1 MAVQKQ
7 NILNKLY
14 PFAIGLFVFAVVV
27 MYKLIDIQ
35 FIEGDLY
42 RNEAQDRVIR
52 KFDIPANRGNV
63 YSADGNLLATS
74 VSRFDIHMDLVT
86 VSNENFEKYVKDL
99 AKSMSRM
106 FSKSAAYY
114 ESHLRK
120 AKKNKNRYLLIARDL
135 SYTQYL
141 KVKQFPLFKLGA
153 FKGGFIKEQKTVRER
168 PIGRIAER
176 TIGWDE
182 IRIGADGN
190 PFPVRVG
197 LEGNFRTY
205 LRGKNGKRLKQ
216 KIAKG
221 QWKPIFDA
229 QETDPIDG
237 KDIVTT
243 INVNIQDIA
252 HHALLAQLEKFK
264 ADHGSVVVMET
275 RTGEIKAIS
284 NLGRTKSGKYYE
296 RLNYAIGESH
306 EPGSTFKLMSMVVA
320 LEDKVVDS
328 NSVIDTGNGLWKIG
342 KRTVRDSHHGGYGKI
357 TASQVIE
364 KSSNVGIAKIIQN
377 NYKNNPQK
385 FIDGLHKM
393 EVGFKLN
400 IPIKGEGKPYI
411 PTPKNKKTWYGTTL
425 PWMSYGYGVSITALQ
440 TLTFYNAIANNGKMV
455 KPMFV
460 KAVKQQDKVLKV
472 FETEVINDKICSQ
485 STIDKVNKMLQNVV
499 KKGTATNIYNKD
511 YFLAGKTG
519 TCLVDYGKNG
529 DKPQYIA
536 SFAGFFPADN
546 PMYSCIVVIHKPDIE
561 LGYYGATVAAPVFAQ
576 IAQKLYTDTPIVDE
590 FNQLKSDYAFLEKSE
605 LRYNINAERQFK
617 TMPNLKGMVGMD
629 AVSLLE
635 NLGLKVSV
643 KGIGKVKN
651 QSIKVGEIISK
662 GKSIALELS

>member
-1 MAVQKQ
+1 MTEKK

-14 PFAIGLFVFAVVV
+14 PFAVVLFLFALAVI
-27 MYKLIDIQ
+27 YKLVDIQ
-35 FIEGDLY
+35 LINGDLY
-42 RNEAQDRVIR
+42 KEEAQARVI
-52 KFDIPANRGNV
+52 KNFPIPANRGNV
-63 YSADGNLLATS
+63 YSADGSLLATS
-74 VSRFDIHMDLVT
+74 VSRFDVHMDLVT
-86 VSNENFEKYVKDL
+86 VSSENFEKHVKDL
-99 AKSMSRM
+99 AKAMSKM
-106 FSKSAAYY
+106 FSKSANQY
-114 ESHLRK
+114 EKRLRK
-120 AKKNKNRYLLIARDL
+120 AKINKSRYLLIAKDL
-135 SYTQYL
+135 SYTDYI
-141 KVKQFPLFKLGA
+141 KVKNFPLFKLGA

-182 IRIGADGN
+182 KRIGADGKE
-190 PFPVRVG
+190 FPVRVG
-197 LEGNFRTY
+197 LEGNFRKY

-229 QETDPIDG
+229 QEIDPVDG

-252 HHALLAQLEKFK
+252 HHALLLQLEKFK
-264 ADHGSVVVMET
+264 ADHGTVIVMET
-275 RTGEIKAIS
+275 KTGEIKAIS

-320 LEDKVVDS
+320 LEDKVIDS
-328 NSVIDTGNGLWKIG
+328 STVIDTENGKWKVGRRI
-342 KRTVRDSHHGGYGKI
+342 VRDSHHGGYGKI
-357 TASQVIE
+357 TASQVLE

-385 FIDGLHKM
+385 FIDGLSKL

-400 IPIKGEGKPYI
+400 LPIIGEGKPYI
-411 PTPKNKKTWYGTTL
+411 PTPKNKDRWSKITL
-425 PWMSYGYGVSITALQ
+425 PWMSFGYGVSITPLQ

-460 KAVKQQDKVLKV
+460 KAIKQQDEVLKV
-472 FETEVINDKICSQ
+472 FETEVINNKICSQ
-485 STIDKVNKMLQNVV
+485 STINKVNKMLQNVV
-499 KKGTATNIYNKD
+499 KRGTATNIYNKD

-546 PMYSCIVVIHKPDIE
+546 PKYSCIVVIHKPDTS
-561 LGYYGATVAAPVFAQ
+561 LGYYGNTVAAPVFAR

-590 FNQLKSDYAFLEKSE
+590 FNQLKSDYGFLNRSE
-605 LRYNINAERQFK
+605 QRYNINSEREFN
-617 TMPNLKGMVGMD
+617 TMPNLTGMVGMD

-635 NLGLKVSV
+635 NLGLNVSFDGSGKVVGQSV
-643 KGIGKVKN
+643 K
-651 QSIKVGEIISK
+651 SGEKLTK
-662 GKSIALELS
+662 GKKIKLQLS

>member
-1 MAVQKQ
+1 MTEKK

-14 PFAIGLFVFAVVV
+14 PFAVVLFLFALAVI
-27 MYKLIDIQ
+27 YKLVDIQ
-35 FIEGDLY
+35 LINGDLY
-42 RNEAQDRVIR
+42 KEEAQARVI
-52 KFDIPANRGNV
+52 KNFPIPANRGNV
-63 YSADGNLLATS
+63 YSADGSLLATS

-86 VSNENFEKYVKDL
+86 VSSDNFEKHVKGL
-99 AKSMSRM
+99 AKAMSNM
-106 FSKSAAYY
+106 FSKSANEY
-114 ESHLRK
+114 EKRLRK
-120 AKKNKNRYLLIARDL
+120 AKINKSRYLLIARDL
-135 SYTQYL
+135 SYTDYI
-141 KVKQFPLFKLGA
+141 KVKNFPLFKLGA

-182 IRIGADGN
+182 KRIGTDGKE
-190 PFPVRVG
+190 FPVRVG
-197 LEGNFRTY
+197 LEGNFRKY

-229 QETDPIDG
+229 QEIDPIDG
-237 KDIVTT
+237 KDIITT

-252 HHALLAQLEKFK
+252 HHALLLQLEKFK
-264 ADHGSVVVMET
+264 ADHGTVIVMET
-275 RTGEIKAIS
+275 KTGEIKAIS

-320 LEDKVVDS
+320 LEDKVIDS
-328 NSVIDTGNGLWKIG
+328 STVIDTENGKWKVGRRI
-342 KRTVRDSHHGGYGKI
+342 VRDSHHGGYGKI
-357 TASQVIE
+357 TASQVLE

-385 FIDGLHKM
+385 FIDGLAKL
-393 EVGFKLN
+393 EVGFKLDL
-400 IPIKGEGKPYI
+400 PIKGEGKPYI
-411 PTPKNKKTWYGTTL
+411 PSPKVKERWYKTTL
-425 PWMSYGYGVSITALQ
+425 PWMSFGYGVSITPLQ

-460 KAVKQQDKVLKV
+460 KAIKQQDEVLKV
-472 FETEVINDKICSQ
+472 FDTEVINDKICSQ
-485 STIDKVNKMLQNVV
+485 NTINKVNKMLQNVV

-546 PMYSCIVVIHKPDIE
+546 PKYSCIVVIHKPDTD
-561 LGYYGATVAAPVFAQ
+561 LGYYGNTVAAPVFAR

-590 FNQLKSDYAFLEKSE
+590 FNNLKSDYGFLNRSE
-605 LRYNINAERQFK
+605 QRYNINSEREFP
-617 TMPNLKGMVGMD
+617 TMPNLTGMVGMD

-635 NLGLKVSV
+635 NLGLKVSF
-643 KGIGKVKN
+643 KGSGKVVS
-651 QSIKVGEIISK
+651 QSIKTGVKLNK
-662 GKSIALELS
+662 GNKIALELS

>member
-1 MAVQKQ
+1 MTEKK

-14 PFAIGLFVFAVVV
+14 PFAVVLFLFALAVI
-27 MYKLIDIQ
+27 YKLVDIQ
-35 FIEGDLY
+35 LINGDLY
-42 RNEAQDRVIR
+42 KEEAQARVI
-52 KFDIPANRGNV
+52 KNFPIPANRGNV
-63 YSADGNLLATS
+63 YSADGSLLATS

-86 VSNENFEKYVKDL
+86 VSSENFEKHVKDL
-99 AKSMSRM
+99 AKAMSNM
-106 FSKSAAYY
+106 FSKSANEY
-114 ESHLRK
+114 EKRLRK
-120 AKKNKNRYLLIARDL
+120 AKINKNRYLLIARDL
-135 SYTQYL
+135 SYTDYI
-141 KVKQFPLFKLGA
+141 KVKNFPLFKLGA

-182 IRIGADGN
+182 KRIGTDGKE
-190 PFPVRVG
+190 FPVRVG
-197 LEGNFRTY
+197 LEGNFRKY

-229 QETDPIDG
+229 QEIDPIDG
-237 KDIVTT
+237 KDIITT

-252 HHALLAQLEKFK
+252 HHTLLLQLEKFK
-264 ADHGSVVVMET
+264 ADHGTVIVMET
-275 RTGEIKAIS
+275 KTGEIKAIS
-284 NLGRTKSGKYYE
+284 NLGRTKRGKYYE

-320 LEDKVVDS
+320 LEDKVIDS
-328 NSVIDTGNGLWKIG
+328 STVIDTENGKWK
-342 KRTVRDSHHGGYGKI
+342 
-357 TASQVIE
+357 
-364 KSSNVGIAKIIQN
+364 VGRAKIIQN

-385 FIDGLHKM
+385 FIDGLAKL
-393 EVGFKLN
+393 EVGFKLDL
-400 IPIKGEGKPYI
+400 PIVGEGKPYI
-411 PTPKNKKTWYGTTL
+411 PSPKNKDRWSKITL
-425 PWMSYGYGVSITALQ
+425 PWMSFGYGVSITPLQ

-460 KAVKQQDKVLKV
+460 KAIKQQDEVLEV

-485 STIDKVNKMLQNVV
+485 PTINKVNKMLQNVV
-499 KKGTATNIYNKD
+499 KRGTATNIYNKD

-546 PMYSCIVVIHKPDIE
+546 PKYSCIVVIHKPDTD
-561 LGYYGATVAAPVFAQ
+561 LGYYGNTVAAPVFAR

-590 FNQLKSDYAFLEKSE
+590 FNNLKSDYGFLNRSE
-605 LRYNINAERQFK
+605 RRYNINSEREFS
-617 TMPNLKGMVGMD
+617 TMPNLTGMVGMD

-635 NLGLKVSV
+635 NLGLKV
-643 KGIGKVKN
+643 K
-651 QSIKVGEIISK
+651 
-662 GKSIALELS
+662 

>member
-1 MAVQKQ
+1 MTEKK

-14 PFAIGLFVFAVVV
+14 PFAVVLFLFALAVI
-27 MYKLIDIQ
+27 YKLVDIQ
-35 FIEGDLY
+35 LINGDLY
-42 RNEAQDRVIR
+42 KEEAQARVI
-52 KFDIPANRGNV
+52 KNFPIPANRGNV
-63 YSADGNLLATS
+63 YSADGSLLATS

-86 VSNENFEKYVKDL
+86 VSSDNFEKHVKGL
-99 AKSMSRM
+99 AKAMSKM
-106 FSKSAAYY
+106 FSKSANEY
-114 ESHLRK
+114 EKRLRK
-120 AKKNKNRYLLIARDL
+120 AKINKSRYLLIAKDL
-135 SYTQYL
+135 SYTDYI
-141 KVKQFPLFKLGA
+141 KVKNFPLFKLGA

-182 IRIGADGN
+182 KRIGADGKE
-190 PFPVRVG
+190 FPVRVG
-197 LEGNFRTY
+197 LEGNFRKY

-229 QETDPIDG
+229 QEIDPVDG

-252 HHALLAQLEKFK
+252 HHALLLQLEKFK
-264 ADHGSVVVMET
+264 ADHGTVIVMET
-275 RTGEIKAIS
+275 KTGEIKAIS

-320 LEDKVVDS
+320 LEDKVIDS
-328 NSVIDTGNGLWKIG
+328 STVIDTENGKWKVGRRI
-342 KRTVRDSHHGGYGKI
+342 VRDSHHGGYGKI
-357 TASQVIE
+357 TASQVLE

-385 FIDGLHKM
+385 FIDGLSKL

-400 IPIKGEGKPYI
+400 LPIIGEGKPYI
-411 PTPKNKKTWYGTTL
+411 PTPKNKDRWSKITL
-425 PWMSYGYGVSITALQ
+425 PWMSFGYGVSITPLQ

-460 KAVKQQDKVLKV
+460 KAIKQQDEVLKV
-472 FETEVINDKICSQ
+472 FETEVINNKICSQ
-485 STIDKVNKMLQNVV
+485 STINKVNKMLQNVV
-499 KKGTATNIYNKD
+499 KRGTATNIYNKD

-546 PMYSCIVVIHKPDIE
+546 PKYSCIVVIHKPDTD
-561 LGYYGATVAAPVFAQ
+561 LGYYGNTVAAPVFAK

-590 FNQLKSDYAFLEKSE
+590 FNQLKSDYGFLNRSEK
-605 LRYNINAERQFK
+605 RYNINSEREFN
-617 TMPNLKGMVGMD
+617 TMPNLTGMVGMD

-635 NLGLKVSV
+635 NLGLNVSFDGSGKVVGQSV
-643 KGIGKVKN
+643 K
-651 QSIKVGEIISK
+651 SGEKLTK
-662 GKSIALELS
+662 GKKIKLQLS

>member
-1 MAVQKQ
+1 MTEKK

-14 PFAIGLFVFAVVV
+14 PFAVVLFLFALAVI
-27 MYKLIDIQ
+27 YKLVDIQ
-35 FIEGDLY
+35 LINGDLY
-42 RNEAQDRVIR
+42 KEEAQARVI
-52 KFDIPANRGNV
+52 KNFPIPANRGNV
-63 YSADGNLLATS
+63 YSADGSLLATS
-74 VSRFDIHMDLVT
+74 VSRFDVHMDLVT
-86 VSNENFEKYVKDL
+86 VSSENFEKHVKDL
-99 AKSMSRM
+99 AKAMSKM
-106 FSKSAAYY
+106 FSKSANQY
-114 ESHLRK
+114 EKRLRK
-120 AKKNKNRYLLIARDL
+120 AKINKSRYLLIAKDL
-135 SYTQYL
+135 SYTDYI
-141 KVKQFPLFKLGA
+141 KVKNFPLFKLGA

-182 IRIGADGN
+182 KRIGADGKE
-190 PFPVRVG
+190 FPVRVG
-197 LEGNFRTY
+197 LEGNFRKY

-229 QETDPIDG
+229 QEIDPVDG

-252 HHALLAQLEKFK
+252 HHALLLQLEKFK
-264 ADHGSVVVMET
+264 ADHGTVIVMET
-275 RTGEIKAIS
+275 KTGEIKAIS

-320 LEDKVVDS
+320 LEDKVIDS
-328 NSVIDTGNGLWKIG
+328 STVIDTENGKWKVGRRI
-342 KRTVRDSHHGGYGKI
+342 VRDSHHGGYGKI
-357 TASQVIE
+357 TASQVLE

-385 FIDGLHKM
+385 FIDGLSKL

-400 IPIKGEGKPYI
+400 LPIIGEGKPYI
-411 PTPKNKKTWYGTTL
+411 PTPKNKDRWSKITL
-425 PWMSYGYGVSITALQ
+425 PWMSFGYGVSITPLQ

-460 KAVKQQDKVLKV
+460 KAIKQQDEVLKV
-472 FETEVINDKICSQ
+472 FETEVINNKICSQ
-485 STIDKVNKMLQNVV
+485 STINKVNKMLQNVV
-499 KKGTATNIYNKD
+499 KRGTATNIYNKD

-546 PMYSCIVVIHKPDIE
+546 PKYSCIVVIHKPDTN
-561 LGYYGATVAAPVFAQ
+561 LGYYGNTVAAPVFAR

-590 FNQLKSDYAFLEKSE
+590 FNQLKSDYGFLNRSEK
-605 LRYNINAERQFK
+605 RYNINSEREFN
-617 TMPNLKGMVGMD
+617 TMPNLSGMVGMD

-635 NLGLKVSV
+635 NLGLNVSFDGSGKVVGQSV
-643 KGIGKVKN
+643 K
-651 QSIKVGEIISK
+651 SGEKLTK
-662 GKSIALELS
+662 GKKIKLQLS

>member
-1 MAVQKQ
+1 MTEKK

-14 PFAIGLFVFAVVV
+14 PFAVVLFLFALAVI
-27 MYKLIDIQ
+27 YKLVDIQ
-35 FIEGDLY
+35 LINGDLY
-42 RNEAQDRVIR
+42 KEEAQARVI
-52 KFDIPANRGNV
+52 KNFPIPANRGNV
-63 YSADGNLLATS
+63 YSADGSLLATS
-74 VSRFDIHMDLVT
+74 VSRFDVHMDLVT
-86 VSNENFEKYVKDL
+86 VSSENFEKHVKDL
-99 AKSMSRM
+99 AKAMSKM
-106 FSKSAAYY
+106 FSKSANQY
-114 ESHLRK
+114 EKRLRK
-120 AKKNKNRYLLIARDL
+120 AKINKSRYLLIAKDL
-135 SYTQYL
+135 SYTDYI
-141 KVKQFPLFKLGA
+141 KVKNFPLFKLGA

-182 IRIGADGN
+182 KRIGADGKE
-190 PFPVRVG
+190 FPVRVG
-197 LEGNFRTY
+197 LEGNFRKY

-229 QETDPIDG
+229 QEIDPVDG

-252 HHALLAQLEKFK
+252 HHALLLQLEKFK
-264 ADHGSVVVMET
+264 ADHGTVIVMET
-275 RTGEIKAIS
+275 KTGEIKAIS

-320 LEDKVVDS
+320 LEDKVIDS
-328 NSVIDTGNGLWKIG
+328 STVIDTENGKWKVGRRI
-342 KRTVRDSHHGGYGKI
+342 VRDSHHGGYGKI
-357 TASQVIE
+357 TASQVLE

-385 FIDGLHKM
+385 FIDGLSKL

-400 IPIKGEGKPYI
+400 LPIIGEGKPYI
-411 PTPKNKKTWYGTTL
+411 PTPKNKDRWSKITL
-425 PWMSYGYGVSITALQ
+425 PWMSFGYGVSITPLQ

-460 KAVKQQDKVLKV
+460 KAIKQQDEVLKV
-472 FETEVINDKICSQ
+472 FETEVINNKICSQ
-485 STIDKVNKMLQNVV
+485 STINKVNKMLQNVV
-499 KKGTATNIYNKD
+499 KRGTATNIYNKD

-546 PMYSCIVVIHKPDIE
+546 PKYSCIVVIHKPDTD
-561 LGYYGATVAAPVFAQ
+561 LGYYGNTVAAPVFAR

-590 FNQLKSDYAFLEKSE
+590 FNQLKSDYGFLNRSE
-605 LRYNINAERQFK
+605 QRYNINSEREFN
-617 TMPNLKGMVGMD
+617 TMPNLTGMVGMD

-635 NLGLKVSV
+635 NLGLNVSFDGSGKVVGQSV
-643 KGIGKVKN
+643 K
-651 QSIKVGEIISK
+651 SGEKLTK
-662 GKSIALELS
+662 GKKIKLQLS

>member
-1 MAVQKQ
+1 MSVQKK

-14 PFAIGLFVFAVVV
+14 PVAILLLLFAIAIV
-27 MYKLIDIQ
+27 YKLVDIQ
-35 FIEGDLY
+35 LIHGDLY
-42 RNEAQDRVIR
+42 KNEAQDRVIK

-86 VSNENFEKYVKDL
+86 VSNKNFEKYVKEL
-99 AKSMSRM
+99 ALSMSKMFAKSAS
-106 FSKSAAYY
+106 YY
-114 ESHLRK
+114 ENRLRK
-120 AKKNKNRYLLIARDL
+120 AKKNKSRYLLIARDL
-135 SYTQYL
+135 SYTEYL
-141 KVKQFPLFKLGA
+141 KVRNFPLFKLGA

-168 PIGRIAER
+168 PIGKIAER

-182 IRIGADGN
+182 IREGADGK
-190 PFPVRVG
+190 PFPVHVG
-197 LEGNFRTY
+197 LEGNFREY

-229 QETDPIDG
+229 QEQDPIDG

-264 ADHGSVVVMET
+264 ADHGAVIVMET
-275 RTGEIKAIS
+275 KTGEIKAIS

-328 NSVIDTGNGLWKIG
+328 STVIDTGDGKWKVG
-342 KRTVRDSHHGGYGKI
+342 KRIVRDSHHGGYGKI
-357 TASQVIE
+357 TAAQVIE
-364 KSSNVGIAKIIQN
+364 KSSNVGISKIIQN
-377 NYKNNPQK
+377 NYKSNPQK
-385 FIDGLHKM
+385 FIDGLHKL

-400 IPIKGEGKPYI
+400 IPIKGEGKPYL
-411 PTPKNKKTWYGTTL
+411 PDPKNKKRWYGTTL
-425 PWMSYGYGVSITALQ
+425 PWMSFGYGVSITPLQ

-472 FETEVINDKICSQ
+472 FKTEVINKQICSQ
-485 STIDKVNKMLQNVV
+485 STIHKVNKMLQNVV
-499 KKGTATNIYNKD
+499 KRGTATNIYNKN

-519 TCLVDYGKNG
+519 TCLVNYGKNG

-546 PMYSCIVVIHKPDIE
+546 PKYSCIVVIHKPDTE
-561 LGYYGATVAAPVFAQ
+561 LGYYGATVAAPVFAK

-590 FNQLKSDYAFLEKSE
+590 FNQLKSDYGFLNRSEKRYTINSE
-605 LRYNINAERQFK
+605 LQFK
-617 TMPNLKGMVGMD
+617 TMPNLTGMVGMD
-629 AVSLLE
+629 AISLLE
-635 NLGLKVSV
+635 NLGLKVSF
-643 KGIGKVKN
+643 KGSGKVIN
-651 QSIKVGEIISK
+651 QSIKTGEKLKK
-662 GKSIALELS
+662 GNKITLELS